1 MIDRT
6 SIHVIGGKG
15 GDGAISGRREKYVP
29 RGGPDG
35 GNGGTGGSVYLR
47 AEPDVTTLT
56 NLRNGARFAAG
67 DGGNG
72 AGSLKHG
79 KNGSDVTLVVPVG
92 TQVSVVEG
100 EAGREA
106 DLADAGQVVC
116 VAEGGRGGRGNAS
129 FASSV
134 NRFPVLAE
142 EGEQG
147 SGATLRLELK
157 LLADV
162 GIVGMPNAGKSSL
175 LAAVSGARPRIAGYP
190 FTTLEPVLG
199 VVEWKTREFVA
210 VDIPGLIEGAH
221 RGVGLG
227 HDFLQHVER
236 TRVLVH
242 VVDGASD
249 DPVGDYRQVREELRL
264 FDRALEDKRW
274 LVALNKTDIPEARS
288 RAEEV
293 VGVLRM
299 EGVEGHPVSASSRDG
314 LDLLLDGVLR
324 LLAEAGSVGSTPPQG
339 NGNEEP
345 APVLRPRPVHEVP
358 RVIKDGACLV
368 VESVPAARVA
378 AMVDRRN
385 WNAMIQ
391 LRRYLKRVG
400 VVKAL
405 EDAGVGP
412 GDPVRIGKLEW
423 EWE

>member
-35 GNGGTGGSVYLR
+35 GNGGSGGSVYLR
-47 AEPDVTTLT
+47 VEPNVTTLT

-79 KNGSDVTLVVPVG
+79 KNGSDVTLAVPMG
-92 TQVSVVEG
+92 TQVSVAEEG
-100 EAGREA
+100 VGLEA
-106 DLADAGQVVC
+106 DLAEAGQVVC

-249 DPVGDYRQVREELRL
+249 DPVADYRQVREELRL

-314 LDLLLDGVLR
+314 IDLLLDGVLR
-324 LLAEAGSVGSTPPQG
+324 LLAEIGSAGSTPPRG

-345 APVLRPRPVHEVP
+345 APVLRPRPVHQVP

-368 VESVPAARVA
+368 VESAPAARVA

-385 WNAMIQ
+385 WNAMVQ

>member
-6 SIHVIGGKG
+6 SIHIIGGKG

-35 GNGGTGGSVYLR
+35 GNGGSGGSVYLR
-47 AEPDVTTLT
+47 VEPDVTTLT

-79 KNGSDVTLVVPVG
+79 KNGSDVTLAVPMG
-92 TQVSVVEG
+92 TQVSVAEEG
-100 EAGREA
+100 VGLEA
-106 DLADAGQVVC
+106 DLAEAGQVVC

-227 HDFLQHVER
+227 HDFLRHVER

-314 LDLLLDGVLR
+314 MDLLLDGVLR

-345 APVLRPRPVHEVP
+345 APVLRPRPVHQVP

-368 VESVPAARVA
+368 VESAPAARVA

-385 WNAMIQ
+385 WNAMVQ

>member
-35 GNGGTGGSVYLR
+35 GNGGSGGSVYLR
-47 AEPDVTTLT
+47 VEPDVTTLT

-79 KNGSDVTLVVPVG
+79 KNGSDVTLAVPMG
-92 TQVSVVEG
+92 TQVSVAEEG
-100 EAGREA
+100 VGLEA
-106 DLADAGQVVC
+106 DLAEAGQVVC

-227 HDFLQHVER
+227 HDFLRHVER

-249 DPVGDYRQVREELRL
+249 DPVADYQQVREELRL

-314 LDLLLDGVLR
+314 IDLLLDGVLR
-324 LLAEAGSVGSTPPQG
+324 LLAEVGSVGSTPPRG

-345 APVLRPRPVHEVP
+345 APVLRPRPVHQVP

-385 WNAMIQ
+385 WNAMVQ

>member
-368 VESVPAARVA
+368 VESAPAARVA

-385 WNAMIQ
+385 WTAMIQ